1 MEQRKKT
8 QKLVTLGMLS
18 SISYVL
24 MMFNFPLPGIPPF
37 LKIDFSELPALIA
50 AIIYGP
56 IAGIIVEGIKNL
68 LHYMIQGSMT
78 GVPVGQVANFVA
90 GLLFILPVSYMF
102 RKYRDTKGVTIG
114 LIVGTMAMAI
124 LMSVLNYYVLLPA
137 YTIFLQAPALS
148 SDEARQLIITGIL
161 PFNFIKG
168 IVTGAIF
175 VFLFTKMRTWIV
187 KQATV

>member
-1 MEQRKKT
+1 MEQTKKT

-90 GLLFILPVSYMF
+90 GLLFILPVAYMF
-102 RKYRDTKGVTIG
+102 RKYRDTKGITIG
-114 LIVGTMAMAI
+114 LVVGTIAMAV

-137 YTIFLQAPALS
+137 YTMFLQAPALS
-148 SDEARQLIITGIL
+148 SEEAKQLIVTGIL

-168 IVTGAIF
+168 IVTGIIF
-175 VFLFTKMRTWIV
+175 MLLFTKMRTWIV